1 MLKCNLDCLQKWCFG
16 SFCCNHSTLFA
27 DNISDFED
35 ILCDKWSKWSTKRVT
50 HCTFISILY
59 LTVHLANTFNA
70 LSAWIIND
78 IERKRMS
85 PTMAYSYFWRNVQM
99 WGFWRKCCLREA
111 IKRKKNNT
119 YGCSL
124 AADWW
129 RCMSSRPWSWPR
141 LGTCRCCSP
150 PWCRCH
156 SQLDLKWTVH
166 WKRFWSETLTDKMS
180 FYAFWRL
187 FHIDPPKGQV

>member
-1 MLKCNLDCLQKWCFG
+1 MLKCNLKCLQRWYFG

-70 LSAWIIND
+70 LSAWIID
-78 IERKRMS
+78 VIERKRMS
-85 PTMAYSYFWRNVQM
+85 PTMAYSYFWGNVQM

-111 IKRKKNNT
+111 IQKGSKMKRRRTLTNAL
-119 YGCSL
+119 GQRIGGVVSPVDHGLGHVLVHAGVIHLLGVAPIHSL
-124 AADWW
+124 AWV
-129 RCMSSRPWSWPR
+129 
-141 LGTCRCCSP
+141 G
-150 PWCRCH
+150 
-156 SQLDLKWTVH
+156 
-166 WKRFWSETLTDKMS
+166 
-180 FYAFWRL
+180 
-187 FHIDPPKGQV
+187 